1 MKYLSYR
8 KKILFSSMIVGITPI
23 MILCALYIVT
33 STIKIKEEIQINMQQ
48 STDKM
53 SEAIDN
59 EMDNMKRI
67 MKSILADDR
76 IYDALITSQGKTKG
90 DEIQDYL
97 YIKNML
103 NIYQNDHHIDRIRIL
118 LNFDTIY
125 KDENVNF
132 FDVSF
137 WKTGKEVESSGWNMG
152 YRFAFPYEG
161 EEILF
166 SYYTSVYSYKD
177 SKVASIVLVDLREE
191 KIFNLIYELRA
202 FQNESIVFMVD
213 SELNIISSFEKEM
226 IGEKLN
232 EYYNLPISALSTG
245 FFENEK
251 YIISISK
258 TNNADV
264 YVIELTS
271 RNSEKEEIIN
281 LLILSTIV
289 GILAT
294 VIAFVISM
302 QISGNLSKRMLKL
315 ADSIDNHTEYKDI
328 VEKENKDE
336 LTTVITAYNRMLKN
350 EERLQ
355 KQIVESKIMEE
366 RAKLKALQSQIKPHF
381 LYNTLA
387 GIRGAI
393 ALGKYEEAY
402 GMIGNLARFF
412 QLALSHGDEKIPI
425 ADEMEMIEKYLE
437 LMSIIYPGQFQWKI
451 NVDDAIKPFLIAK
464 FTLQPLVENAIQHG
478 IRPKGENGTLTITG
492 SFEDDDISIYIMDNG
507 IGIDEKRLQG
517 LQNSL
522 SSGEIRQGAGYGIKN
537 VHSRLQMFYGM
548 RYGLTINRAEIEGI
562 VVKVL
567 IPQDV

>member
-59 EMDNMKRI
+59 ELDNMKRI

-132 FDVSF
+132 FDFSF
-137 WKTGKEVESSGWNMG
+137 WETGKEVESSGWNMG

-191 KIFNLIYELRA
+191 KMFKLIYELRA

-213 SELNIISSFEKEM
+213 SELNIISAFEKKM

-232 EYYNLPISALSTG
+232 EYYNLPLSALSTG
-245 FFENEK
+245 FFENEN

-271 RNSEKEEIIN
+271 RSSEKEEIIN

-328 VEKENKDE
+328 VEKGNKDE

-451 NVDDAIKPFLIAK
+451 NVDEAIKPFLIAK

-478 IRPKGENGTLTITG
+478 IRPKGENGILTITG

-522 SSGEIRQGAGYGIKN
+522 SSGENRQGAGYGIKN
-537 VHSRLQMFYGM
+537 VHSRLRMFYGM

>member
-1 MKYLSYR
+1 
-8 KKILFSSMIVGITPI
+8 MIVGITPI

-59 EMDNMKRI
+59 ELDNMKRI

-132 FDVSF
+132 FDFSF
-137 WKTGKEVESSGWNMG
+137 WETGKEVESSGWNMG

-191 KIFNLIYELRA
+191 KMFKLIYELRA

-213 SELNIISSFEKEM
+213 SELNIISAFEKKM

-232 EYYNLPISALSTG
+232 EYYNLPLSALSTG
-245 FFENEK
+245 FFENEN

-271 RNSEKEEIIN
+271 RSSEKEEIIN

-328 VEKENKDE
+328 VEKGNKDE

-451 NVDDAIKPFLIAK
+451 NVDEAIKPFLIAK

-478 IRPKGENGTLTITG
+478 IRPKGENGILTITG

-522 SSGEIRQGAGYGIKN
+522 SSGENRQGAGYGIKN
-537 VHSRLQMFYGM
+537 VHSRLRMFYGM

>member
-1 MKYLSYR
+1 M
-8 KKILFSSMIVGITPI
+8 
-23 MILCALYIVT
+23 
-33 STIKIKEEIQINMQQ
+33 
-48 STDKM
+48 
-53 SEAIDN
+53 
-59 EMDNMKRI
+59 
-67 MKSILADDR
+67 
-76 IYDALITSQGKTKG
+76 
-90 DEIQDYL
+90 
-97 YIKNML
+97 
-103 NIYQNDHHIDRIRIL
+103 
-118 LNFDTIY
+118 
-125 KDENVNF
+125 
-132 FDVSF
+132 
-137 WKTGKEVESSGWNMG
+137 
-152 YRFAFPYEG
+152 
-161 EEILF
+161 
-166 SYYTSVYSYKD
+166 
-177 SKVASIVLVDLREE
+177 
-191 KIFNLIYELRA
+191 
-202 FQNESIVFMVD
+202 
-213 SELNIISSFEKEM
+213 
-226 IGEKLN
+226 
-232 EYYNLPISALSTG
+232 
-245 FFENEK
+245 
-251 YIISISK
+251 
-258 TNNADV
+258 

-271 RNSEKEEIIN
+271 RSSEKEEIIN

-328 VEKENKDE
+328 VEKGNKDE

-451 NVDDAIKPFLIAK
+451 NVDEAIKPFLIAK

-478 IRPKGENGTLTITG
+478 IRPKGENGILTITG

-522 SSGEIRQGAGYGIKN
+522 SSGENRQGAGYGIKN
-537 VHSRLQMFYGM
+537 VHSRLRMFYGM

>member
-23 MILCALYIVT
+23 MILCALYIIT

-137 WKTGKEVESSGWNMG
+137 WETGKEVESSGWNMG